1 MMLVTLYSRQNCEL
15 CDEAQADLEA
25 LQKEIPHKL
34 VLVDVDKDPALK
46 EAYGEKVP
54 VVETGPYTLEAPFD
68 AVKLKMTLG
77 AARDRNEQLADDKQH
92 QKKVARGQKKS
103 AADRISLWFA
113 DHYLA
118 LLNSLILLYVGLPFL
133 APVLMNAGLDGAARP
148 IYAVYGAVC
157 HQLGYRSWFLFGD
170 QAAYPREAAGVD
182 GLETFGAVTGISE
195 GGGGAEL
202 LEARRFIG
210 NEQVGYKVAYC
221 ERDVA
226 IYAAMLLFGLIY
238 LVTNRR
244 IPSLPWYI
252 WIVIGIAPIGIDGFS
267 QLFSQIPSWPLW
279 EYRESTPLLRTLT
292 GGLFGFT
299 TAWFGFPLVKE
310 TAEDARLLVTRKL
323 ARLQQE
329 GTD

>member
-1 MMLVTLYSRQNCEL
+1 MMQVTLYSRENCEL
-15 CDEAQADLEA
+15 CDAAQADLEA
-25 LQKEIPHKL
+25 LQQEIPHKL
-34 VLVDVDKDPALK
+34 ILVDIDEDPALK

-68 AVKLKMTLG
+68 ITKLKMTLG
-77 AARDRNEQLADDKQH
+77 AARDGNDQLTDDKQY
-92 QKKVARGQKKS
+92 QKRVERGKKLG
-103 AADRISLWFA
+103 AADRISLWFS

-118 LLNSLILLYVGLPFL
+118 LLNTLILIYVGLPFL
-133 APVLMNAGLDGAARP
+133 APILMNAGLEGAARP
-148 IYAVYGAVC
+148 IYTVYGAVC
-157 HQLGYRSWFLFGD
+157 HQLAYRSWFLFGD
-170 QAAYPREAAGVD
+170 QPAYPREAARVD
-182 GLETFGAVTGISE
+182 GLDTFGEVTGISE
-195 GGGGAEL
+195 GGSGTDL
-202 LEARRFIG
+202 LTARRFIG
-210 NEQVGYKVAYC
+210 NEELGYKVAYC

-238 LVTNRR
+238 LVTKRK

-252 WIVIGIAPIGIDGFS
+252 WIIVGIAPIGIDGFS
-267 QLFSQIPSWPLW
+267 QLLSQIPNWPLW

-323 ARLQQE
+323 ARMEQS